1 MTIAMDREEL
11 LRAGDLNLVEV
22 LRHYARHHPG
32 GVVHEEDGVVL
43 FAGSPVWPGPFD
55 DGAFVLDR
63 RTEPDRVLALAAEFF
78 EGLRPAYS
86 VWLADHHDPA
96 LERAALDAGLAPLGE
111 GDPQMVLHARLA
123 DAVPP
128 EGVELRQVVDDRTR
142 EDYLTVLRGS
152 FTPAQGT
159 PPEVFDGY
167 FGTVESLCAPHVR
180 TVVAYEHDR
189 PVAGAMVI
197 ISHGVAGVQYVGT
210 VEGAR
215 GRGHGELVTR
225 WVGNTGFDLGARV
238 AALQASDMGEP
249 VYRRMGYETVTR
261 YRYVM
266 GSG

>member
-1 MTIAMDREEL
+1 MSIEMDREEL

-32 GVVHEEDGVVL
+32 GVVHEEGGVTL

-55 DGAFVLDR
+55 DGAFVLDPR
-63 RTEPDRVLALAAEFF
+63 ADPHDVLDLAARFF
-78 EGLRPAYS
+78 KGLRPAYS

-96 LERAALDAGLAPLGE
+96 LERAALDAGLALLGE
-111 GDPQMVLHARLA
+111 GDPQMVLQARLP
-123 DAVPP
+123 DATPP
-128 EGVELRQVVDDRTR
+128 PGVELREVVDDETR
-142 EDYLTVLRGS
+142 EDYLSVLRGS

-167 FGTVESLCAPHVR
+167 FGTVASLHAPNVR
-180 TVVAYEHDR
+180 TVVAYEQGR

-197 ISHGVAGVQYVGT
+197 VSHGVAGVQYVGT
-210 VEGAR
+210 VEDAR
-215 GRGHGELVTR
+215 GRGYGELVTR
-225 WVGNTGFDLGARV
+225 WVGNAGFDLGARV

-249 VYRRMGYETVTR
+249 VYRRMGYETVTH